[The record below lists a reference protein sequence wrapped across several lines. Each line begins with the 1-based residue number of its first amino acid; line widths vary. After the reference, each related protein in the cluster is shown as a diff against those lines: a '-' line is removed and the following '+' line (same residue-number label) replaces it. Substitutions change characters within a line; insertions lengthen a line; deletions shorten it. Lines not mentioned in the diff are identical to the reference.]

1 MTEMLISVFKASC
14 VEVLNAV
21 QAGGESVVV
30 TRRGRPL
37 ARIVPL
43 VESSRL
49 RRQLGASRGEVM
61 ILGDIVHAGFEGD
74 WESLR

>member
-1 MTEMLISVFKASC
+1 MTEMLISVFKARC

-21 QAGGESVVV
+21 QAGGEPVVV

-43 VESSRL
+43 VESSRQQ
-49 RRQLGASRGEVM
+49 RQLGASRGEVI
-61 ILGDIVHAGFEGD
+61 ILGDIVHAGFEED
-74 WESLR
+74 WESLK